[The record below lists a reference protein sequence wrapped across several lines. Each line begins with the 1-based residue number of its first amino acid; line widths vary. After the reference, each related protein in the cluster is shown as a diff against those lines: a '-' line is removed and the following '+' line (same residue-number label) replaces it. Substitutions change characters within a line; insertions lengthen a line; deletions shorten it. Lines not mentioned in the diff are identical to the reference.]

1 MARIDPKKAAALA
14 TTGVT
19 LAVKYGP
26 QIKLAW
32 DKGGKQA
39 AQAAARR
46 AGLVRARRQAHAHAL
61 GLVDASVLQLA
72 PGGETV
78 YVVLSGTTPV
88 AVYPPVETPL
98 ADLVDRADLTKAVPP
113 QEPSRPSVPRP
124 LRRRES

>member
-1 MARIDPKKAAALA
+1 MARMDPKKAATLA

-26 QIKLAW
+26 QLKLAW

-46 AGLVRARRQAHAHAL
+46 AGLVRAKRQAHAHAA

-72 PGGETV
+72 PGGDTV
-78 YVVLSGTTPV
+78 YVVLSGATPV
-88 AVYPPVETPL
+88 AAYPPVATPL
-98 ADLVDRADLTKAVPP
+98 AELVAHADLTRAVPP
-113 QEPSRPSVPRP
+113 EKPRS
-124 LRRRES
+124 LRRGGS